1 MSETFNI
8 RRYWAVVVIVLALG
22 IGVVIGSF
30 VSHGVRTARMLPDA
44 RPLAMASPVSL
55 SNSFAQI
62 AARVTPAVVNINTE
76 STIHFGGGNL
86 GKPDASPNGG
96 FFNHFFGLGPGGIP
110 HEMHQQSLGSGVILD
125 KNGFVLTN
133 YHVIMQ
139 DDGRPVDMIRVHLQ
153 GDDDNNPHGFPAKVV
168 GYDKWTDLAVI
179 KINAHRSLPVVE
191 LGDSNQTRVGDWV
204 LAIGSPF
211 GLNATVTAGI
221 ISAKGREISGGL
233 EDEFKRFL
241 QTDAAINPGNSGGP
255 LVSMAG
261 QVVGINTAIAT
272 TRGAFGGSYEGVG
285 FAIPSKIV
293 RTVYNDI
300 VTTGSVRRGAIGV
313 SFTPVQTPALL
324 HSFGANHGVL
334 VQSVTAGSPA
344 ARAGIKQGD
353 VITTI
358 NSQAI
363 DSGSELLGI
372 VSDTQPGQKLRVG
385 FLRNGARMSCNIT
398 AGDWNKIA
406 GEDEMPEP
414 AAAPDGGAEPGHGA
428 LGLWVKDLNADQ
440 ARQIAAG
447 LHRSQVA
454 GVMVEDVEPGS
465 FADDLNLQRF
475 DVILSINRQEV
486 RSAADFKRIQS
497 QLKSGQ
503 NVLVLIARR
512 GGAGYTTTFLA
523 DQLP

>member
-1 MSETFNI
+1 MLI
-8 RRYWAVVVIVLALG
+8 LALG
-22 IGVVIGSF
+22 VGIVIGTVASR
-30 VSHGVRTARMLPDA
+30 GERTARMLPDA
-44 RPLAMASPVSL
+44 RPLVMPSPVSL

-62 AARVTPAVVNINTE
+62 ASRVTPAVVNINTE
-76 STIHFGGGNL
+76 STIRFAESGP
-86 GKPDASPNGG
+86 GKPNSQG
-96 FFNHFFGLGPGGIP
+96 FFNHFFGSGGFP
-110 HEMHQQSLGSGVILD
+110 HQMRQQSLGSGVILD
-125 KNGFVLTN
+125 KNGYVLTN

-153 GDDDNNPHGFPAKVV
+153 GDDGVDPHGFPAKVV

-191 LGDSNQTRVGDWV
+191 LGDSDQVRVGDWV

-221 ISAKGREISGGL
+221 ISAKGREINNGL

-255 LVSMAG
+255 LVSLTG

-272 TRGAFGGSYEGVG
+272 TRGAYDGVG

-293 RTVYNDI
+293 RKVYDDI
-300 VTTGSVRRGAIGV
+300 VTRGSVRRGAIGV
-313 SFTPVQTPALL
+313 SFTPEQTPALL
-324 HSFGANHGVL
+324 RSFNATRGVL

-344 ARAGIKQGD
+344 ARAGLKQGD

-363 DSGSELLGI
+363 DSGGELLGI
-372 VSDTQPGQKLRVG
+372 VSGTEPGQKLHVG
-385 FLRNGARMSCNIT
+385 FLRNGSAMTCEVT
-398 AGDWNKIA
+398 AGDWDKIA
-406 GEDEMPEP
+406 GENQPVGMSAAPGSSPEP
-414 AAAPDGGAEPGHGA
+414 SPSSGS
-428 LGLWVKDLNADQ
+428 LGLWVKDLSADQ
-440 ARQIAAG
+440 AKQLAAG
-447 LHRSQVA
+447 LHRSQA
-454 GVMVEDVEPGS
+454 SGVMVEDVEPGS
-465 FADDLNLQRF
+465 FADDLDLQRF
-475 DVILSINRQEV
+475 DVILSINREDV
-486 RSAADFKRIQS
+486 HSAADFKRIQS
-497 QLKSGQ
+497 KLKPGQ

-512 GGAGYTTTFLA
+512 GGTGYTTTYLA

>member
-1 MSETFNI
+1 MNETFNI
-8 RRYWAVVVIVLALG
+8 RRYWAAVVLILALG
-22 IGVVIGSF
+22 AGVVIGSLA
-30 VSHGVRTARMLPDA
+30 SRGPRTARILPEA
-44 RPLAMASPVSL
+44 RPLAMASPASL
-55 SNSFAQI
+55 SSTFAEI
-62 AARVTPAVVNINTE
+62 ATRVTPAVVNINTE
-76 STIHFGGGNL
+76 STIRFRDGAS
-86 GKPDASPNGG
+86 GKPDSNPNG
-96 FFNHFFGLGPGGIP
+96 FFNHFFGMGPGSIP

-125 KNGFVLTN
+125 KSGYVLTN

-153 GDDDNNPHGFPAKVV
+153 GDDDGNPHGYQAKVV

-191 LGDSNQTRVGDWV
+191 LGDSDQTRVGDWV

-221 ISAKGREISGGL
+221 ISAKGREINSSL

-255 LVSMAG
+255 LVSLAG

-272 TRGAFGGSYEGVG
+272 TRGAYDGVG

-293 RTVYNDI
+293 RKVYDDI
-300 VTTGSVRRGAIGV
+300 VTSGSVRRGAIGV
-313 SFTPVQTPALL
+313 SFSPEQTPALL
-324 HSFGANHGVL
+324 ESFNAKHGVL

-344 ARAGIKQGD
+344 ARAGLKQGD

-358 NSQAI
+358 KSQAI
-363 DSGSELLGI
+363 ESGSELLGI
-372 VSDTQPGQKLRVG
+372 VSGTQPGQKLRVE
-385 FLRNGARMSCNIT
+385 FLRDGHPMNCEVM

-406 GEDEMPEP
+406 GENDMPGP
-414 AAAPDGGAEPGHGA
+414 AAAPEGGPDTEHGS
-428 LGLWVKDLNADQ
+428 LGLWVKDLSADQ
-440 ARQIAAG
+440 AKQITAS
-447 LHRSQVA
+447 LHLGQAV

-475 DVILSINRQEV
+475 DVILSINRQDV
-486 RSAADFKRIQS
+486 HSTADFKRIQS
-497 QLKSGQ
+497 KLKSGQ
-503 NVLVLIARR
+503 NVLVMIARR
-512 GGAGYTTTFLA
+512 SEAGYTTTFLA